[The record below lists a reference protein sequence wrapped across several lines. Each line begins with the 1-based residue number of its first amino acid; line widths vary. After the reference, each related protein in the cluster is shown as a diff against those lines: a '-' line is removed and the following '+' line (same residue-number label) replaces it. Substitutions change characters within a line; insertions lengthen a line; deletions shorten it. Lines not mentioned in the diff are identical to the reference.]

1 MVVVF
6 HPPFAER
13 ELQDEERHSGQ
24 QACRDAQIVVQ
35 GKAPVVI
42 KHSSGHALGDVVRQA
57 HPAIRDDFAHERLH
71 PGTVKAISPPE
82 TNTSMK
88 ANLYKELTTR
98 LSGVSTD
105 GLLMKSGNMLPS
117 PYSGKKCNQGS
128 AKYLVPHFQVFFQ
141 EQAPSA
147 DEQSEEE

>member
-57 HPAIRDDFAHERLH
+57 HFAVWDDFAHERLH
-71 PGTVKAISPPE
+71 PGTVKGHQPARDQYQHESEFIQR
-82 TNTSMK
+82 TYHK
-88 ANLYKELTTR
+88 AQRGQHGRIADEVRQHVAKPVQRE
-98 LSGVSTD
+98 
-105 GLLMKSGNMLPS
+105 
-117 PYSGKKCNQGS
+117 KCNQGS